1 MSVTAS
7 RRTPVQG
14 RSQVTVRKVRDAA
27 AVLLARGHGV
37 EMLTTAQI
45 AAIAGVSVGALY
57 RFFPDKQA
65 IVDAIAL
72 DHMAAFE
79 EALMARLMLAFPA
92 DAPAFLAAVVDG
104 FVAYLDQHPDFRT
117 LAFGQG
123 TRTIS
128 AATRDSYAASGEMLG
143 TLREVLA
150 ETYGVVTDDRF
161 DLRLRLAIEAGE
173 RLLAFA
179 LEQPAREAAL
189 AEVRRILVAIL
200 FGA

>member
-1 MSVTAS
+1 MS

-14 RSQVTVRKVRDAA
+14 RRQVTVGKVRTAA
-27 AVLLARGHGV
+27 AALLARGQTV

-45 AAIAGVSVGALY
+45 AAEAGVSVGALY
-57 RFFPDKQA
+57 RFFPDKQS

-79 EALMARLMLAFPA
+79 EALMARLMLAFPP
-92 DAPAFLAAVVDG
+92 DATAFLAAVVDG

-117 LAFGQG
+117 LAFAQG
-123 TRTIS
+123 PRPIS
-128 AATRDSYAASGEMLG
+128 RATRDAYAASGEMLA

-150 ETYGVVTDDRF
+150 ETYGVATDASF

-179 LEQPAREAAL
+179 LDQPEREAAM
-189 AEVRRILVAIL
+189 AEVRRILAAIL
-200 FGA
+200 FGAA